1 MGDRGCPVCRSAPI
15 AHELSGFNMSIAAV
29 SEVRLHEEGSLKESG
44 KYKTDL
50 SRVGFMTTDS
60 IISKLRNFPK
70 FRIVRRKR
78 CWNVREVTGS
88 DSRRPI

>member
-1 MGDRGCPVCRSAPI
+1 MLHNGDRGCPVCRSAPI

-50 SRVGFMTTDS
+50 SR
-60 IISKLRNFPK
+60 
-70 FRIVRRKR
+70 
-78 CWNVREVTGS
+78 
-88 DSRRPI
+88 